1 MGEGKKQ
8 EEGSVREKR
17 EMGKKPSLRMCTFF
31 KGCPHAFQNQ
41 PALSKKPCV
50 PDRSPPCGAWL
61 SPHNREGLVLTY
73 PCAQCHPTPLTP
85 LASMS

>member
-1 MGEGKKQ
+1 MGEGIKQ

-50 PDRSPPCGAWL
+50 LDLHHHITLERLTAISGAPWL
-61 SPHNREGLVLTY
+61 HGADV
-73 PCAQCHPTPLTP
+73 
-85 LASMS
+85 